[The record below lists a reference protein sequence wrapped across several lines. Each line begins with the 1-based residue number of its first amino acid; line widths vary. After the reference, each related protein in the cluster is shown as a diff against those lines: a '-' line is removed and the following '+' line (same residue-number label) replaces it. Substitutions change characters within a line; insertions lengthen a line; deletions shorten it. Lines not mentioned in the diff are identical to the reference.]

1 MPKFVDGVDTD
12 ILNPRDT
19 WDDKDA
25 YDLQA
30 QKLVKMFSD
39 NFDAFKDYLRSLY
52 KDALYEGDDKEIKK
66 WDNFKDIPAK
76 ECSKLLKTI
85 G

>member
-1 MPKFVDGVDTD
+1 M
-12 ILNPRDT
+12 
-19 WDDKDA
+19 
-25 YDLQA
+25 
-30 QKLVKMFSD
+30 D

-52 KDALYEGDDKEIKK
+52 KDGLYEGDAKEIKK

-76 ECSKLLKTI
+76 ECRKLLKTI